1 MQQSPGTKG
10 EWSLNMDSLIQ
21 SQRECGTTE
30 SGYWLITGEYRW
42 FKSRGMGQKQMLRG
56 QRVTGGEEII
66 ADII

>member
-30 SGYWLITGEYRW
+30 SGYWLITGDYRW
-42 FKSRGMGQKQMLRG
+42 FKSRGTGQKQMLRG
-56 QRVTGGEEII
+56 
-66 ADII
+66 